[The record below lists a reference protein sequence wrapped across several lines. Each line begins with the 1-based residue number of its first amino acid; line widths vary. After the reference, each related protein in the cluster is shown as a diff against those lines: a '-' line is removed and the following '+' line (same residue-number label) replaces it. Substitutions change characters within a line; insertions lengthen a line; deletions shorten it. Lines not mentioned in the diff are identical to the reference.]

1 MYPQKAVVWPYLSLI
16 IIRRYSIHIQ
26 WRQGCFVFV
35 YYSHFGGAPGDELT
49 GPRLS
54 GDHGEALRFLLLGD
68 AWCSRQASSVR
79 VILAKR
85 KPRSND
91 VTSLDFFLLC
101 LLPSPIYFPQ
111 KSQHDGPN
119 DPPPPLVWV
128 QHPRCHSC
136 GSSLTSGLGQG
147 ILLHH
152 AFSQRHGA
160 GGGESLG
167 CSSLGMTC
175 F

>member
-111 KSQHDGPN
+111 KSQHDGPKFRTT
-119 DPPPPLVWV
+119 PHPPL
-128 QHPRCHSC
+128 
-136 GSSLTSGLGQG
+136 
-147 ILLHH
+147 
-152 AFSQRHGA
+152 F
-160 GGGESLG
+160 G
-167 CSSLGMTC
+167 CSTPDVTPAGRASLLASGRASFFTTPSHNGTAQAVESRLAARRLE
-175 F
+175 